1 MKESLLL
8 QNRLRELADKSY
20 SQIIYTYSGFLSLA
34 EQEDFH
40 AIERE
45 LHFASPALLGG
56 YENAERCLVCFGSEE
71 NLGYAQDPPIVCIH
85 IKPLLAKFA
94 DSLSHRDFLGALM
107 NLGIERSTLG
117 DIKVGEKEA
126 YLFCL
131 ESMAPYILEQL
142 QKVKHTNVTCEIVQ
156 APSAMELEQ
165 PVSQSL
171 TIPSLRI
178 DVVIAKVCHLSRS
191 EALKLFTEKKVYLN
205 GRLCENNAKSVQPE
219 DMINARGY
227 GKFKIIGETGVSRKG
242 KLNISIA
249 VYR

>member
-20 SQIIYTYSGFLSLA
+20 SQNIYTYSVFLSLA
-34 EQEDFH
+34 EQDDYH

-45 LHFASPALLGG
+45 LHFASPVLFGG

-71 NLGYAQDPPIVCIH
+71 NLGYAQEPPIVCLH

-94 DSLSHRDFLGALM
+94 DTLSHRDFLGALM

-117 DIKVGEKEA
+117 DIKVDEKEA

-142 QKVKHTNVTCEIVQ
+142 QKVKHTNVKCDIVQ
-156 APSAMELEQ
+156 APSAMELDHPE
-165 PVSQSL
+165 SL
-171 TIPSLRI
+171 SLSVPSLRI
-178 DVVIAKVCHLSRS
+178 DAVIAKVCRLSRS
-191 EALKLFTEKKVYLN
+191 EAFKLFTEKKVYLN
-205 GRLCENNAKSVQPE
+205 GRLCENNAKSIQPE
-219 DMINARGY
+219 DVINARGY